1 MQRLRKKIMSMNNE
15 RTRTGMN
22 YEEDT
27 ITIVENPVVEVAN
40 TFDSKVMEISRRKE
54 VEQEVINEV
63 KQEMLAEA
71 EEEAKLKQEEANAK
85 VKLNLEEANAKVKV
99 EEENVK
105 VAEGEAQDKQ

>member
-1 MQRLRKKIMSMNNE
+1 MSQVALESGNTEPPYQERTKKEPTMQRLRKKIMSMNNE

-71 EEEAKLKQEEANAK
+71 EEEAKLK
-85 VKLNLEEANAKVKV
+85 
-99 EEENVK
+99 
-105 VAEGEAQDKQ
+105 